1 MQLLK
6 GYRVCSDGDVPSS
19 EPFCIRLADGSTI
32 RVPKRIVP
40 LHLSYDMFSAED
52 DFLSLDLDDRF
63 DIILGMPW
71 LIKHK
76 PHIDWN
82 KQSVKVLSRPEVDE
96 QVFWVN
102 ASVVSPDSQDHH
114 ITKMES
120 DGPIEVIQ
128 EDRSFRSEE
137 PIEDPSSLEV
147 DIKKI
152 KDNKEVVLHSLPN

>member
-1 MQLLK
+1 MCATAHISSFNIEVPAHSKLITFELHAKGIATPLRALLDTGASNNFVRRAALK
-6 GYRVCSDGDVPSS
+6 GYKDCSDGDVPSS
-19 EPFCIRLADGSTI
+19 EQLCIRLADGSTI

-40 LHLSYDMFSAED
+40 LHLSYEMFSAED

-96 QVFWVN
+96 
-102 ASVVSPDSQDHH
+102 
-114 ITKMES
+114 
-120 DGPIEVIQ
+120 
-128 EDRSFRSEE
+128 
-137 PIEDPSSLEV
+137 
-147 DIKKI
+147 
-152 KDNKEVVLHSLPN
+152 